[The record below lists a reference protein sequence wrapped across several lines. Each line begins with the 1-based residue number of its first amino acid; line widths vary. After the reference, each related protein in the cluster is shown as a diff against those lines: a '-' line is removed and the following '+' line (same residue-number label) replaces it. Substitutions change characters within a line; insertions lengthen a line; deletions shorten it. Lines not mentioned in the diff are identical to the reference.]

1 MNPNLKKI
9 KDSVIEH
16 TLKLDDD
23 RLALLLLIQLSRHQ
37 NLFIHEP
44 SDWNDS
50 PTDWITQD
58 QRLQDEVIAILSFI
72 ILFSFTNAYHDENLF
87 KEHRNEILA
96 MHPEDFLNNSI
107 YQSPFN
113 QFIGKKITINSLS
126 IHFNIPKE
134 SIRRYLNLVLE
145 SGLITKNSKYGYL
158 VNFNAYQAYIF
169 TNSLSNIYKSVMRS
183 LNDFIVNLEDHLK
196 SISI

>member
-1 MNPNLKKI
+1 MDN
-9 KDSVIEH
+9 DQ
-16 TLKLDDD
+16 
-23 RLALLLLIQLSRHQ
+23 LALLLLIQLSRHQ
-37 NLFIHEP
+37 NLFIHEQ
-44 SDWNDS
+44 SDWEDS
-50 PTDWITQD
+50 PTGWITKD

-72 ILFSFTNAYHDENLF
+72 ILFSFTNAFHDENLF

-134 SIRRYLNLVLE
+134 SIRISLKATSKKRVFEQASLIFE
-145 SGLITKNSKYGYL
+145 SRCNIARRK
-158 VNFNAYQAYIF
+158 IF
-169 TNSLSNIYKSVMRS
+169 NSLFSRE
-183 LNDFIVNLEDHLK
+183 NLGPTGLGNGKVLK
-196 SISI
+196 NR

>member
-9 KDSVIEH
+9 RDSVIDH

-58 QRLQDEVIAILSFI
+58 QRLQDDCL
-72 ILFSFTNAYHDENLF
+72 LYT
-87 KEHRNEILA
+87 
-96 MHPEDFLNNSI
+96 
-107 YQSPFN
+107 SP
-113 QFIGKKITINSLS
+113 SPRDS
-126 IHFNIPKE
+126 
-134 SIRRYLNLVLE
+134 
-145 SGLITKNSKYGYL
+145 
-158 VNFNAYQAYIF
+158 
-169 TNSLSNIYKSVMRS
+169 
-183 LNDFIVNLEDHLK
+183 
-196 SISI
+196 